1 MPRRAASFHPSPYL
15 LLSLTAFFWS
25 LNWVIGRAI
34 AGHVTPFA
42 LTFVR
47 WCVALAV
54 MMPFAWPVLRE
65 HRATIRRHWK
75 RIVWLAA

>member
-1 MPRRAASFHPSPYL
+1 MPSRAASFHASPYL

-42 LTFVR
+42 LTQLRDQKNAVR
-47 WCVALAV
+47 
-54 MMPFAWPVLRE
+54 LR
-65 HRATIRRHWK
+65 RR
-75 RIVWLAA
+75 